1 MAKIQLN
8 GKKVTIKPKTTIY
21 ELLKK
26 FKLNNKKV
34 AIEYNGII
42 IPKLNYKKKYLKNN
56 DRLEVVHFIGGG
68 QFEEG
73 CF

>member
-26 FKLNNKKV
+26 IKLNNKKV
-34 AIEYNGII
+34 AIEHNGII
-42 IPKLNYKKKYLKNN
+42 IPKSNYKKKYLKNK
-56 DRLEVVHFIGGG
+56 DKLEVVHFIGGG
-68 QFEEG
+68 
-73 CF
+73 

>member
-8 GKKVTIKPKTTIY
+8 GRRITVKTNLSILG
-21 ELLKK
+21 LLKR

-42 IPKLNYKKKYLKNN
+42 IPKIKYKKKYLKNK
-56 DRLEVVHFIGGG
+56 DKIEIVHFIGGG
-68 QFEEG
+68 
-73 CF
+73 